1 MSRGDE
7 GIVPTTGFAAPRCH
21 RHSGAPQGDAVAKQS
36 LAACVMCVGVLILAP
51 AISTAQTREAESQ
64 LTVTVQ
70 GVVDAIDY
78 TGRTVTI
85 RGPQGNVVTLDVPAN
100 AGRFEQIKV
109 GDTVTATYYDRISL
123 RLKPAGEPAV
133 DRTEE
138 ITATAGALPGA
149 TRTRQ
154 RVATVT
160 ITGWSPVDKIV
171 TFIAPNGLTYSRRL
185 LDTTDPTI
193 VEGLKV
199 GDRVDVTRTEAL
211 TVSVQSSGL
220 SATIDDFRQR
230 LTVSALIGWDNQ
242 FSGKIIKESTGQT
255 TRGAV
260 PINLGETTYDEV
272 YGRIGMFKIGV
283 GYRTTPRAE
292 AVFNFVWSSS
302 DSEDGGVQIG
312 TVGASPPTAIPL
324 TVIFTSFKYWGLEA
338 GQRWFF
344 ARTRFTPFVG
354 YLVGANRHQ
363 DIRGTFINVPLELT
377 PALAAQDG
385 KFFEKSWAISL
396 GPTGGVLFGV
406 GPFEVMAETQ
416 LRFMGGLSD
425 VDWLVEQGLRDIN
438 TDSSRWSFPI
448 LLGARIRFP

>member
-1 MSRGDE
+1 
-7 GIVPTTGFAAPRCH
+7 
-21 RHSGAPQGDAVAKQS
+21 VATQF
-36 LAACVMCVGVLILAP
+36 LAGVICVGVLMSAP
-51 AISTAQTREAESQ
+51 GTSAAQTSEVASQ
-64 LTVTVQ
+64 VTVQ
-70 GVVDAIDY
+70 GTVEAVDHTA
-78 TGRTVTI
+78 RTVTI
-85 RGPQGNVVTLDVPAN
+85 RGQQGNFVTVDVPAN
-100 AGRFEQIKV
+100 ATRFEAIKV
-109 GDTVTATYYDRISL
+109 GDTVTATYYDRISV

-138 ITATAGALPGA
+138 PSITPTAGTLPGA
-149 TRTRQ
+149 TRTKQ

-160 ITGWSPVDKIV
+160 FTGWSPVDKVV
-171 TFIAPNGLTYSRRL
+171 TFIGPNGTTYSRRL
-185 LDTTDPTI
+185 LDTTDPAI

-199 GDRVDVTRTEAL
+199 GDRIDVTRTEAV
-211 TVSVQSSGL
+211 TVSVQS
-220 SATIDDFRQR
+220 APTTTIARVYEELKDRV
-230 LTVSALIGWDNQ
+230 TVSALFGWDNQ
-242 FSGKIIKESTGQT
+242 FSGKMIKQATGQT

-272 YGRIGMFKIGV
+272 YGRIGMFKVGV

-302 DSEDGGVQIG
+302 DAEEGGVQIG
-312 TVGASPPTAIPL
+312 TVGAGTAAVPL
-324 TVIFTSFKYWGLEA
+324 TVQFTSFSYWGLEV

-363 DIRGTFINVPLELT
+363 DIRGAFINVPPDLT

-385 KFFEKSWAISL
+385 KFFEKSWALSV
-396 GPTGGVLFGV
+396 GPTGGVLIGV
-406 GPFEVMAETQ
+406 GPFEAIAETQ

-438 TDSSRWSFPI
+438 TESSRWSFPI
-448 LLGARIRFP
+448 LLGARFRF